1 MLRCR
6 MPNLRTLW
14 RYFLACCWLLLSLAG
29 TASAAD
35 DDTLPPDIA
44 RIKHA
49 GVLHVVLTKEDYPPF
64 YYRQGNQ
71 LKGFDIELAN
81 DIASRL
87 KVDVDFK
94 RLASSWENVV
104 QLIGEGKA
112 DVAITALSRTLP
124 RAQKVAY
131 TQPYVT
137 LPQALL
143 VNRLKL
149 AGLGGDQPPL
159 QRLNN
164 SSVRIGTLAESSYI
178 NFAQAA
184 FPAAQLLRYSH
195 WDAAMEALQVGEIHA
210 VMFDALLCKRTLLT
224 KPQLALNI
232 QLLVTERPDPIAMA
246 VNWHDRE
253 LLQWLNI
260 YIDTVRGEGYLK
272 QLQDKYLG
280 AEEVR
285 NAAD

>member
-1 MLRCR
+1 MLQRR
-6 MPNLRTLW
+6 KPSLRKW
-14 RYFLACCWLLLSLAG
+14 WCYFLACCGLLLSM
-29 TASAAD
+29 ASTVRAAD
-35 DDTLPPDIA
+35 DNALPPDIA
-44 RIKHA
+44 RIKNA
-49 GVLHVVLTKEDYPPF
+49 GKLHVILTKEDYPPF

-81 DIASRL
+81 NIATKL
-87 KVDVDFK
+87 EVKVDFK

-149 AGLGGDQPPL
+149 ARLGGDQPPL
-159 QRLNN
+159 QRLNT

-178 NFAQAA
+178 GFAHAA
-184 FPAAQLLRYSH
+184 FPAAQVISYSH
-195 WDAAMEALQVGEIHA
+195 WDAAMEALQKGEIHA
-210 VMFDALLCKRTLLT
+210 VMFDALLCKRSLLT

-232 QLLVTERPDPIAMA
+232 QLLITERPDPIAMA